1 MPCVR
6 LWDKMLAMGHLLP
19 LIALAAATM
28 AAQETGSILVAT
40 ETSHD
45 TDFARTVVLMLDHDV
60 HRATGLVLNRPVKIS
75 LAEVFPDVFPE
86 LKAGPALGQSAR
98 AGGPVLLGVNAL
110 LRARSPRAGLDR
122 VLPGVYLI
130 ADKRRMRVEIV
141 AGTPAASFR
150 VYLGV
155 CGWGAGQLESEI
167 KRGLWREVPGSADP
181 VFDAKPDTLW
191 ERLRRTAP

>member
-1 MPCVR
+1 VPYVR

-28 AAQETGSILVAT
+28 AAQNTGALLVAT
-40 ETSHD
+40 EASHD
-45 TDFARTVVLMLDHDV
+45 TDFAGTVVLVLDHDV

-75 LAEVFPDVFPE
+75 LAEVFPE
-86 LKAGPALGQSAR
+86 LKTGPALGQTAW

-110 LRARSPRAGLDR
+110 LRSGTPRAGLDR
-122 VLPGVYLI
+122 VLSGVYLI
-130 ADKRRMRVEIV
+130 ADKQRMRAEI

-167 KRGLWREVPGSADP
+167 RRGLWRAVPGSADL

-191 ERLRRTAP
+191 ERLRLRVLH

>member
-1 MPCVR
+1 
-6 LWDKMLAMGHLLP
+6 MLAMGHLLP
-19 LIALAAATM
+19 LIALATATM
-28 AAQETGSILVAT
+28 AAQDNGAVLVAT
-40 ETSHD
+40 EASHD
-45 TDFARTVVLMLDHDV
+45 TDFARTVVLVLDHDA

-75 LAEVFPDVFPE
+75 LAEVFPE
-86 LKAGPALGQSAR
+86 LKAGPALGQTAW

-130 ADKRRMRVEIV
+130 ADKRRIRAEIV

-167 KRGLWREVPGSADP
+167 KRGLWRIVPGSADP

-191 ERLRRTAP
+191 ERLRRTAPQAAS